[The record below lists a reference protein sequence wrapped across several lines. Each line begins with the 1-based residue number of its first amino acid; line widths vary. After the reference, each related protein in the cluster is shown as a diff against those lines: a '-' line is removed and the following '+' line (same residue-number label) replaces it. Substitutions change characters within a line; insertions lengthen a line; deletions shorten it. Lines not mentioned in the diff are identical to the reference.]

1 MITPDQLEVLRDAV
15 GEGGLQEHE
24 PIDLDGLAA
33 GLTLSPSDGEGL
45 SRTLA
50 ALRRCGLAVA
60 VCGGGSCAG
69 VGNPPTG
76 LDAFLSTGRLVGFE
90 ELDASEGVCHVR
102 SGTPVREVREALASS
117 GWELP
122 LDPPGRDSTVGGC
135 LAAAS
140 IGPRALGL
148 GLPRDQVLGLT
159 VSLAS
164 GERVRC
170 GGRVVKNVTGYDLN
184 KLYTGSYGTLGVIE
198 SAWLR
203 LRPAPERSASCE
215 IRGAQMEGV
224 LRSTIAAA
232 RRESGRAA
240 AIASNGAE
248 GWRAVIEFAG
258 DAPTVERDLGW
269 LREEHGASDA
279 KDEAIGEI
287 RDLQAEVP
295 APFGLRFRI
304 GALVSRLERTLV
316 ELRAGGA
323 SLLAYPGLQLVYAS
337 FAFGASPT
345 EREVETIFRN
355 VESTARSAG
364 GGYVCEAA
372 PTSIKAGR
380 DMFSDLGASGSI
392 VRTLKQRFDP
402 TGVLNP
408 GRFAGRN

>member
-1 MITPDQLEVLRDAV
+1 V
-15 GEGGLQEHE
+15 G
-24 PIDLDGLAA
+24 
-33 GLTLSPSDGEGL
+33 
-45 SRTLA
+45 
-50 ALRRCGLAVA
+50 V
-60 VCGGGSCAG
+60 
-69 VGNPPTG
+69 
-76 LDAFLSTGRLVGFE
+76 E
-90 ELDASEGVCHVR
+90 EFDASEGVCHVR
-102 SGTPVREVREALASS
+102 SGTTLRDVREALAAS

-140 IGPRALGL
+140 VGPRALGL

-159 VSLAS
+159 VSLTS

-184 KLYTGSYGTLGVIE
+184 KLYTGSFGTLGVIE

-203 LRPAPERSASCE
+203 LRTAPERSASCE
-215 IRGAQMEGV
+215 IRGTHVERVCRLA
-224 LRSTIAAA
+224 IAAA

-248 GWRAVIEFAG
+248 GWRAVVELAG
-258 DAPTVERDLGW
+258 DAPTVERDLAW
-269 LREEHGASDA
+269 LREEHCASDA
-279 KDEAIGEI
+279 TEEAIGQI

-304 GALVSRLERTLV
+304 GALFSRLERTIV

-337 FAFGASPT
+337 FALDASSD
-345 EREVETIFRN
+345 EREVESIFCN
-355 VESTARSAG
+355 VEAIARSAG

-372 PTSIKAGR
+372 PTSVKAGR
-380 DMFSDLGASGSI
+380 DMFGDLGASGSI
-392 VRTLKQRFDP
+392 VRALKQRFDP